1 MVVVSR
7 RANALV
13 RGAGDEARRAVQCG
27 SVDLSMIARL
37 HRMGE
42 RCRRAARSARLLT
55 RVLFVALRGLYRSW
69 RAQDPTADP
78 AFRRARHAAYRELW
92 AKLDNVYWKLRE
104 SNGDAS
110 TLRALLR
117 DVNAFLAENFLYVRE
132 ADQELLTQY
141 VLSLQRFRAAVCP
154 LINNEPAAWESTARP
169 TPARLVDI
177 NVVTQEAVDLRNR
190 VLQQIRRALPP
201 D

>member
-1 MVVVSR
+1 MVAQR
-7 RANALV
+7 DNAIV
-13 RGAGDEARRAVQCG
+13 PGIGEEAGRVVQCG
-27 SVDLSMIARL
+27 RVDLFMIAGL
-37 HRMGE
+37 HRVGA

-69 RAQDPTADP
+69 RAQDPTDDP
-78 AFRRARHAAYRELW
+78 AFRRARHAAYRKLW
-92 AKLDNVYWKLRE
+92 AKLDNVYWTLRE
-104 SNGDAS
+104 SNSDDS
-110 TLRALLR
+110 TLRALLI
-117 DVNAFLAENFLYVRE
+117 DVNAFLPENFLYVRE

-154 LINNEPAAWESTARP
+154 LINNEPAAWESTGRP
-169 TPARLVDI
+169 TPARLVEI
-177 NVVTQEAVDLRNR
+177 NVVAQEAVVLRNR

>member
-1 MVVVSR
+1 
-7 RANALV
+7 
-13 RGAGDEARRAVQCG
+13 
-27 SVDLSMIARL
+27 MIARL

-55 RVLFVALRGLYRSW
+55 RVLFVALRGLYRSR
-69 RAQDPTADP
+69 RAQDPTTHP
-78 AFRRARHAAYRELW
+78 AFRRARCTAYRTLW

-110 TLRALLR
+110 TLRALLI
-117 DVNAFLAENFLYVRE
+117 DVNAFLAEKLLYVRA
-132 ADQELLTQY
+132 ADQELLAQY

-154 LINNEPAAWESTARP
+154 MLNNEPAAWQSPAWP
-169 TPARLVDI
+169 TPTRLVDI
-177 NVVTQEAVDLRNR
+177 NTITDEAVDLRNR

>member
-1 MVVVSR
+1 
-7 RANALV
+7 
-13 RGAGDEARRAVQCG
+13 
-27 SVDLSMIARL
+27 
-37 HRMGE
+37 MGE

-69 RAQDPTADP
+69 RAQDPKADP
-78 AFRRARHAAYRELW
+78 AFRRARRAAYRKLW

-104 SNGDAS
+104 SNVDAS
-110 TLRALLR
+110 TLRALLI
-117 DVNAFLAENFLYVRE
+117 DVNAFLAENCLYVRE

-141 VLSLQRFRAAVCP
+141 VLSLQRFRVAVCP
-154 LINNEPAAWESTARP
+154 LLNNEPAAWETPARP
-169 TPARLVDI
+169 TPTPLVDI
-177 NVVTQEAVDLRNR
+177 NTVTQEAVDLRNR

>member
-13 RGAGDEARRAVQCG
+13 GGAGDEAGRPVQCG

-42 RCRRAARSARLLT
+42 RCRRAARSACLLT
-55 RVLFVALRGLYRSW
+55 RVLFVAFRGLYQSW
-69 RAQDPTADP
+69 RAQDLTADP
-78 AFRRARHAAYRELW
+78 AFRRARHAAYRVLW

-110 TLRALLR
+110 TLRALLI
-117 DVNAFLAENFLYVRE
+117 DVNAFLAENCLCVRE

-154 LINNEPAAWESTARP
+154 LPNNEPAAWESPARP
-169 TPARLVDI
+169 TPTRLVDI
-177 NVVTQEAVDLRNR
+177 NTVTQEAVDLRNR

>member
-1 MVVVSR
+1 
-7 RANALV
+7 
-13 RGAGDEARRAVQCG
+13 
-27 SVDLSMIARL
+27 MIDPL

-69 RAQDPTADP
+69 RAQDPTAHP
-78 AFRRARHAAYRELW
+78 AFRRARDAAYRQLW
-92 AKLDNVYWKLRE
+92 AKFDSLYWKLRE
-104 SNGDAS
+104 SNSDAS

-154 LINNEPAAWESTARP
+154 LVNNELAARESPAWP
-169 TPARLVDI
+169 TPTRLVDI
-177 NVVTQEAVDLRNR
+177 NTVTQEAVDLRNR

-201 D
+201 N

>member
-1 MVVVSR
+1 
-7 RANALV
+7 
-13 RGAGDEARRAVQCG
+13 
-27 SVDLSMIARL
+27 MIARL

-42 RCRRAARSARLLT
+42 RCRRAVRSARLLT

-69 RAQDPTADP
+69 RAQDPTADL

-110 TLRALLR
+110 TLRALLI
-117 DVNAFLAENFLYVRE
+117 DVNAFRAENFLYVRE

-141 VLSLQRFRAAVCP
+141 VLSLQRFRAAACP
-154 LINNEPAAWESTARP
+154 LLNNERPAWESTGRP
-169 TPARLVDI
+169 TPARLVEI
-177 NVVTQEAVDLRNR
+177 NVVTQAAVALRNR
-190 VLQQIRRALPP
+190 VPQQIRRTLPP
-201 D
+201 N

>member
-1 MVVVSR
+1 
-7 RANALV
+7 
-13 RGAGDEARRAVQCG
+13 
-27 SVDLSMIARL
+27 MIARL

-55 RVLFVALRGLYRSW
+55 RVLFVGLRGLYRSW
-69 RAQDPTADP
+69 RAQDPTADL

-110 TLRALLR
+110 TLRALLI
-117 DVNAFLAENFLYVRE
+117 DVNAFLAENFLYIRE
-132 ADQELLTQY
+132 ADEELLTQY
-141 VLSLQRFRAAVCP
+141 VLSLQRFRVAVCP
-154 LINNEPAAWESTARP
+154 LTDNEPAAWEGTERP
-169 TPARLVDI
+169 TPARFVDI
-177 NVVTQEAVDLRNR
+177 NGVTQEAVDLRNR
-190 VLQQIRRALPP
+190 ALQQIRRALPP

>member
-1 MVVVSR
+1 MI
-7 RANALV
+7 V
-13 RGAGDEARRAVQCG
+13 RLNR
-27 SVDLSMIARL
+27 I
-37 HRMGE
+37 GE
-42 RCRRAARSARLLT
+42 RCRSGLRAARLVT

-69 RAQDPTADP
+69 RAQDPTSHA
-78 AFRRARHAAYRELW
+78 AFRRARHVAYRQLW
-92 AKLDNVYWKLRE
+92 AKLENVYWRLRE

-132 ADQELLTQY
+132 TDQELLTQY

-154 LINNEPAAWESTARP
+154 LINNEPAAWESAAQP
-169 TPARLVDI
+169 TPVRFVDI
-177 NVVTQEAVDLRNR
+177 NAVTQEAVALRNR